1 MPREWTED
9 EIRKLRRLREIGAS
23 AMRASLA
30 LKRNK
35 AAVRAKAREL
45 GIAFPDQ
52 RTLRTEQRTKES
64 EARVK
69 AGLPA
74 KSI

>member
-1 MPREWTED
+1 MPKEWTED
-9 EIRKLRRLREIGAS
+9 EIRKLKRLREIGAS
-23 AMRASLA
+23 AVRASLA

-45 GIAFPDQ
+45 GIAFPDR
-52 RTLRTEQRTKES
+52 RTFRTEQRMKEA

-69 AGLPA
+69 AGLPM
-74 KSI
+74 KPI